1 MFFSS
6 KRTGQPE
13 WLIAFLGNPGAKY
26 EKTRHNAGFMAA
38 DALASAKGL
47 KFHTLKFK
55 AMTDICDIGGKKAFV
70 IKPQTFMNLS
80 GDSVQPAAA
89 FYKIPPERIIIVCD
103 DTAIPAGK
111 LRLRRQGSAGGH
123 NGLKSIISSLGTDAF
138 LRIKIG
144 VGSPENPEY
153 DMIDWVIGK
162 ITDKESKEMDA
173 AAKRAVD
180 ALEAI
185 IELGIDTAMNKFN

>member
-38 DALASAKGL
+38 DALAEAKGL
-47 KFHTLKFK
+47 KFHALKFK
-55 AMTDICDIGGKKAFV
+55 ALTDICDIGGKKAFI

-89 FYKIPPERIIIVCD
+89 FYKIPPERIVVVCD
-103 DTAIPAGK
+103 DTALPAGK
-111 LRLRRQGSAGGH
+111 LRIRRQGSAGGH

-138 LRIKIG
+138 PRIKIG
-144 VGSPENPEY
+144 VGSPGNPEY

-162 ITDKESKEMDA
+162 MSDRESAEINA
-173 AAKRAVD
+173 AAKRAAE

-185 IELGIDTAMNKFN
+185 IGLGIDAAMNKFN